1 MSIERW
7 ETDNSRSRIH
17 FAVRHLVFSKT
28 RGHFSRWSATVLV
41 PDGDLS
47 RATVDVVIDAS
58 SIDTGVARRD
68 EHLRS
73 ADYLDVKR
81 YPNITFTER
90 RLRAEPDG
98 RLHVVGALTIRS
110 VTREVALA
118 VGSISRTRDP
128 QGFDRARF
136 SATAAIDRRDFGF
149 TGNLALDSGGV
160 VIGERIDVEIEV
172 EGVRQPAVRAAS
184 IVREMVEALQT

>member
-7 ETDNSRSRIH
+7 EIDSSRSRIL

-28 RGHFSRWSATVLV
+28 RGRFSRLSGTVIV

-68 EHLRS
+68 RHLRS

-81 YPNITFTER
+81 YPDITFTSQR
-90 RLRAEPDG
+90 VHAEPEG
-98 RLHVVGALTIRS
+98 HLRVVGALTMRG
-110 VTREVALA
+110 VTREVAIEIESLSRA
-118 VGSISRTRDP
+118 EGPRGS
-128 QGFDRARF
+128 GRARLK
-136 SATAAIDRRDFGF
+136 ATAAIDRRDFEF
-149 TGNLALDSGGV
+149 TGNPALDSGGL
-160 VIGERIDVEIEV
+160 VIGERIEVEIEV
-172 EGVRQPAVRAAS
+172 EAVRQPAVRVA
-184 IVREMVEALQT
+184 